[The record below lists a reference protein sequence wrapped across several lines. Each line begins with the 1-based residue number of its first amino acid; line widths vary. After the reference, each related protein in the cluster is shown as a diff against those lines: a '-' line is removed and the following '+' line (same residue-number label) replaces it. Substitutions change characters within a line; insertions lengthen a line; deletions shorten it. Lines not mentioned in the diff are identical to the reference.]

1 MAYYPDI
8 AAGDDI
14 TVDLLQAMIPQHF
27 YKTANTDRTSTT
39 TFADDPDLTCELEA
53 NSVYFVE
60 MFLCY
65 AALDAAD
72 IKTEWTVPTGA
83 TGVKSCMGPASDAV
97 AETNANSI
105 EGRWGV
111 HGFGTDVTYGA
122 PRNSA
127 SNLQYAQENGVVTT
141 TNAGTLALAWAQNTS
156 NGTATRMGSGSY
168 MRVTRL
174 A

>member
-39 TFADDPDLTCELEA
+39 TFADDPDLTVSLEA
-53 NSVYFVE
+53 NAVYFVE
-60 MFLCY
+60 MFILY

-72 IKTEWTVPTGA
+72 IKTEWTIPSGA
-83 TGVKSCMGPASDAV
+83 TGTKTCIGAASDAV
-97 AETNANSI
+97 ANANADSI
-105 EGRWGV
+105 EVRTGV
-111 HGFGTDVTYGA
+111 HGFGTDVVYGA

-127 SNLQYAQENGVVTT
+127 SNLQGALESGVVTT

-156 NGTATRMGSGSY
+156 NGTATRVGSGSY